1 MAAIIQTY
9 QPREVDRVVS
19 PTPVQAGQTALGNLA
34 EGMGQIADA
43 AWTFEDELATA
54 HAYQVDTEFSNL
66 LRETMDN
73 PETGYRQTRG
83 MAAVERGQQVLQD
96 VQTRYREMVGHLN
109 PRVREATLRSLESR
123 WQTFVSAVQS
133 HSTAQ
138 ARAGVA
144 GASRARISAA
154 TEDAAIAIL
163 NGDADAYANAEL
175 TVRATVEESAAY
187 LAAEPAA
194 QERMLREALSPLHTS
209 VIDVVGAEQGARAAL
224 GYYWEHAD
232 EIATSDRLDI
242 QPRLV
247 AAASDE
253 EGAEQ
258 GNAAFDEVIA
268 DPPQWEGSN
277 LEPIAAEGGATELQ
291 NPAMRDYV
299 GVMPEEDPEV
309 AALRGP
315 QMSVPTPQGFLDP
328 QRPDLLPPQR
338 GEYIPP
344 AEFVPP
350 PTIEEA
356 RAALDQI
363 ENPRVRAAAIESF
376 DLRVTQWQAEQ
387 EQVHDQALA
396 AAYEAVEQGAH
407 PITGIPPNVRAM
419 LTPQEQ
425 SQLISYSRN
434 LASAMDPDTPDDVFY
449 ELSLLRET
457 GDVQGLARALLNNRD
472 RISGS
477 DYRSFSNS
485 LAAMQGGEDGDI
497 NFGTLRTVI
506 DRELRLFNISTT
518 STATPDERALQM
530 RVQNE
535 IERWMRGSESLP
547 DEGAIRQRTQELL
560 VELTLDT
567 NRVGDERTLR
577 GVDIDFTGATSTATD
592 DVTLDQMQAAADD
605 NGLTVHGVRV
615 SSDDL
620 QATTGRLTAVL
631 GRDPTAQEVFGALV
645 RITTR

>member
-1 MAAIIQTY
+1 
-9 QPREVDRVVS
+9 
-19 PTPVQAGQTALGNLA
+19 
-34 EGMGQIADA
+34 
-43 AWTFEDELATA
+43 
-54 HAYQVDTEFSNL
+54 
-66 LRETMDN
+66 
-73 PETGYRQTRG
+73 
-83 MAAVERGQQVLQD
+83 
-96 VQTRYREMVGHLN
+96 
-109 PRVREATLRSLESR
+109 
-123 WQTFVSAVQS
+123 
-133 HSTAQ
+133 
-138 ARAGVA
+138 
-144 GASRARISAA
+144 
-154 TEDAAIAIL
+154 
-163 NGDADAYANAEL
+163 
-175 TVRATVEESAAY
+175 
-187 LAAEPAA
+187 
-194 QERMLREALSPLHTS
+194 
-209 VIDVVGAEQGARAAL
+209 
-224 GYYWEHAD
+224 
-232 EIATSDRLDI
+232 
-242 QPRLV
+242 
-247 AAASDE
+247 
-253 EGAEQ
+253 
-258 GNAAFDEVIA
+258 
-268 DPPQWEGSN
+268 
-277 LEPIAAEGGATELQ
+277 
-291 NPAMRDYV
+291 MRDYV
-299 GVMPEEDPEV
+299 GVMQEEDPEV

-315 QMSVPTPQGFLDP
+315 QMNVPTPQGFLDP

-356 RAALDQI
+356 RASLDQI

-387 EQVHDQALA
+387 ERVHDAALA
-396 AAYEAVEQGAH
+396 SAYEAVEQGAH
-407 PITGIPPNVRAM
+407 PITGIPPNLRAM

-434 LASAMDPDTPDDVFY
+434 LAAGMDPDTPDDVFY

-457 GDVQGLARALLNNRD
+457 GDVQGLARALLSYRAQ
-472 RISGS
+472 ISGA
-477 DYRSFSNS
+477 DYRTFSTALAS
-485 LAAMQGGEDGDI
+485 LQGGDGGDI

-535 IERWMRGSESLP
+535 IERWMRGSENLP

-567 NRVGDERTLR
+567 NRIGDSRTMR
-577 GVDIDFTGATSTATD
+577 GVEIDFTGATSTATD

-620 QATTGRLTAVL
+620 QAVTGRLTAVL

-645 RITTR
+645 RLTTR